1 MVGAKIEPF
10 DTPILMFQSQEKH
23 KYRPNIFC
31 LRDRTQ
37 TIKLR
42 MSLNQDVSFEKT
54 KYFVF
59 SKGTPLSIVSN
70 TF

>member
-10 DTPILMFQSQEKH
+10 DKPILMFQSQEKH

-37 TIKLR
+37 TIYLR
-42 MSLNQDVSFEKT
+42 MSVNQDAPFEKT
-54 KYFVF
+54 KHFVF
-59 SKGTPLSIVSN
+59 SKGNPLSIVSN
-70 TF
+70 SF

>member
-37 TIKLR
+37 TI
-42 MSLNQDVSFEKT
+42 
-54 KYFVF
+54 
-59 SKGTPLSIVSN
+59 
-70 TF
+70 